1 MSHLIFS
8 RPRLPIVF
16 DKNFLVGKVVN
27 SLEKGG
33 YEVLKTDGNF
43 DVMTKRDDKVILIK
57 VLMNVDALKEDQA
70 MSLRSVAYFMNCQA
84 IVVCIKN
91 NRETLDDDVVYSR
104 FEMPVMTPKLFEAI
118 MMQDDMTAIEAS
130 KGRHTME
137 INTDLLRNKRKE
149 MGFTLE
155 SLAEKIGVSKKAVYE
170 IENSRVRPTM
180 DTVDKLEEILSTD
193 IKKPYKIKEAP
204 PTYLKPKNELQNNV
218 SKEFSRMGIENSPIY
233 SSPFENVGK
242 EKFSIIT
249 SISQNVDKL
258 KKRAIN
264 IRNISDF
271 FSSKAVVVAKK
282 SRQESVHGVPIV
294 LESDLPDIHTSKD
307 LKKVIEEKE

>member
-1 MSHLIFS
+1 M
-8 RPRLPIVF
+8 F
-16 DKNFLVGKVVN
+16 DKNFLVGKVVT

-33 YEVLKTDGNF
+33 YKVLKTEGNF
-43 DVMTKRDDKVILIK
+43 DIMTKRDDKIILIK
-57 VLMNVDALKEDQA
+57 VLMNIDALKEDQA
-70 MSLRSVAYFMNCQA
+70 MSLRSVAYFMNCHA
-84 IVVCIKN
+84 VVVCTKN
-91 NRETLDDDVVYSR
+91 NRETLDDDMVYSR
-104 FEMPVMTPKLFEAI
+104 FDIPVMTPKLFEAI
-118 MMQDDMTAIEAS
+118 MIQDDMTAIEAP

-137 INTDLLRNKRKE
+137 IDTDLLRNKRKE

-170 IENSRVRPTM
+170 IESSRVRPTKE
-180 DTVDKLEEILSTD
+180 TVEKLEDILSTD
-193 IKKPYKIKEAP
+193 IKKPYKIKDAP
-204 PTYLKPKNELQNNV
+204 ATYLKPRNELQESV
-218 SKEFSRMGIENSPIY
+218 GREFTRMGIDNSPIY
-233 SSPFENVGK
+233 SAPFENVGK

-271 FSSKAVVVAKK
+271 FSSKAVVVTKK

-294 LESDLPDIHTSKD
+294 LESDLPDIQTSKE

>member
-1 MSHLIFS
+1 
-8 RPRLPIVF
+8 
-16 DKNFLVGKVVN
+16 
-27 SLEKGG
+27 
-33 YEVLKTDGNF
+33 
-43 DVMTKRDDKVILIK
+43 
-57 VLMNVDALKEDQA
+57 
-70 MSLRSVAYFMNCQA
+70 
-84 IVVCIKN
+84 
-91 NRETLDDDVVYSR
+91 
-104 FEMPVMTPKLFEAI
+104 
-118 MMQDDMTAIEAS
+118 
-130 KGRHTME
+130 ME
-137 INTDLLRNKRKE
+137 IDTDLLRNKRKE

-180 DTVDKLEEILSTD
+180 DTVGKLEEILSTD
-193 IKKPYKIKEAP
+193 IKKPYRVREAP

-218 SKEFSRMGIENSPIY
+218 SREFTRMGIENSPIY

-242 EKFSIIT
+242 DKFSIIT

-294 LESDLPDIHTSKD
+294 LESDLPEIHTSKD